1 VCLAEE
7 FTKGYD
13 DYERF
18 KRKHEQ
24 LYGVCDDGTIEKGV
38 GHVHAAFNDAKPEG
52 INEGMEIFNEEMLAR
67 AGNRSHVRQLWGIGQ
82 PFDVTSSSAVEGKM
96 GPSFAGGFKFGINK
110 RVWTDES
117 LMLAISRAI
126 VDTLA
131 DLSEIDRDCKPTGG
145 ARGSG
150 WLRYHLKHASED
162 ETAKFTKA
170 LEEVLGPLE
179 NPRYIISRPAMHM
192 KDTWLTKLLPEV
204 LAKFL
209 RRAER
214 SIQMYHTVPSIV
226 ANTKDRAEVF
236 KKNWDYYIGESEI
249 MYCRN
254 DEGRQYVEELRRNG
268 LEPRN
273 NLHRKDVYL

>member
-1 VCLAEE
+1 
-7 FTKGYD
+7 
-13 DYERF
+13 
-18 KRKHEQ
+18 
-24 LYGVCDDGTIEKGV
+24 
-38 GHVHAAFNDAKPEG
+38 
-52 INEGMEIFNEEMLAR
+52 
-67 AGNRSHVRQLWGIGQ
+67 
-82 PFDVTSSSAVEGKM
+82 M

-131 DLSEIDRDCKPTGG
+131 DLNEIDRDCKPTGG

-150 WLRYHLKHASED
+150 WLRYHLKHATEE

-214 SIQMYHTVPSIV
+214 SIQMYHTIPSIV
-226 ANTKDRAEVF
+226 ANTKERAEVF
-236 KKNWDYYIGESEI
+236 KKNWDYYIGKSEI
-249 MYCRN
+249 LYCRN
-254 DEGRQYVEELRRNG
+254 DEGRQCVEELKRNG
-268 LEPRN
+268 LGPKN
-273 NLHRKDVYL
+273 SLHRKEVYL

>member
-1 VCLAEE
+1 
-7 FTKGYD
+7 
-13 DYERF
+13 
-18 KRKHEQ
+18 
-24 LYGVCDDGTIEKGV
+24 
-38 GHVHAAFNDAKPEG
+38 
-52 INEGMEIFNEEMLAR
+52 
-67 AGNRSHVRQLWGIGQ
+67 
-82 PFDVTSSSAVEGKM
+82 
-96 GPSFAGGFKFGINK
+96 
-110 RVWTDES
+110 
-117 LMLAISRAI
+117 MLAISRAI

-226 ANTKDRAEVF
+226 ANTKERAEVF

-273 NLHRKDVYL
+273 NLHRKEVYL